1 MSGQREMLAQALAD
15 AAYYRD
21 RPVHCRAC
29 EAQETLCEECAA
41 GLTRARGY
49 LTLGSELGMQ
59 VPP

>member
-1 MSGQREMLAQALAD
+1 MLAQALAD